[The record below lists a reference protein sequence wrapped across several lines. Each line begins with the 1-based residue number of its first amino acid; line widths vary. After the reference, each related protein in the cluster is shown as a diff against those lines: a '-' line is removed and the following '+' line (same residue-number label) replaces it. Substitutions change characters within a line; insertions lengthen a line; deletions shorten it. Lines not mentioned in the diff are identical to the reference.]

1 MYGCYWLLLYVSFV
15 IMFAFSS
22 HLLESVKNRIF
33 VEINRRQLDKRVAH
47 LLVLFFLHCTTTM
60 LHVLDEANNLA
71 KCSRPGRTLLLA
83 LLVLAIV
90 CPDVRLVY

>member
-33 VEINRRQLDKRVAH
+33 ERRQLDKRVAH

-71 KCSRPGRTLLLA
+71 KCSSPGQTLLLA
-83 LLVLAIV
+83 LLVLALS
-90 CPDVRLVY
+90 CVRT